1 MKSFSWLLK
10 NLHDCITKY
19 ENILLLP
26 LSSPTAIQQ
35 SMNSYSE
42 SI

>member
-1 MKSFSWLLK
+1 MLLVIK
-10 NLHDCITKY
+10 KKHDCITKY

-26 LSSPTAIQQ
+26 LKSPTAIQQ
-35 SMNSYSE
+35 SMNSCSE